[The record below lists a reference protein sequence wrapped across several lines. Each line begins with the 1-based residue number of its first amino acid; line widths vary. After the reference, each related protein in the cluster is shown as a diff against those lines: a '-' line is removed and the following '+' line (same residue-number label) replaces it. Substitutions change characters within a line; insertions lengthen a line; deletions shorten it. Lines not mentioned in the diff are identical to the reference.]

1 MTNGAERTRWKIRS
15 DRLVDETPQVRLSIA
30 SLELASGLTFE
41 QYVMRLPRCAMTV
54 VLDEPAERILLIW
67 RHRFIIDRW
76 MWELPGGYIDPG
88 EDGITAAAREV
99 EEETGYRPRSIEPI
113 LTFQPMTGS
122 ADSAHELYLARG
134 ADRVGAPLA
143 DEAEE
148 VRWIPLADLPGLIA
162 TGQILGAA
170 TIIGAQ
176 HALLAAEGASRTV
189 PSMAH
194 ESVTARDA
202 LGTTPGMRKGHSQ
215 TRERPLSR
223 WPDLSAVWPGWIGTR
238 RRRATHDD
246 IAGSVPP
253 GYGPDQPASYFRGVV
268 VLLTAGAQQRGS
280 KLGPAVADLVAVAGG
295 GDQARVAEREQV
307 ARDASRAEPSH
318 RGERGR
324 REGLVQGRQ
333 DNGAGAAKQ
342 PPECARRRGG
352 CLPKPGDAGGGVDD
366 RGQPRFLDDRRDVR
380 PQVGARH
387 EQQSALTDRDSA
399 AIAVG
404 QRQAPLRPADLRV
417 EVIQDAPQAVLGQ
430 QAGAFVDIAIEQG
443 ADAMPKR
450 RDQAGPG
457 LMEAG
462 CELVACA
469 FGVGEQRRDQAAIV
483 LVGYGFPAPGKLT

>member
-1 MTNGAERTRWKIRS
+1 M
-15 DRLVDETPQVRLSIA
+15 DETPQVRLSIA

-88 EDGITAAAREV
+88 EDGIAAAAREV

-202 LGTTPGMRKGHSQ
+202 LGTTPGMRKRHSQ

-223 WPDLSAVWPGWIGTR
+223 WPDLSAVCS
-238 RRRATHDD
+238 RAGSERGGAGRTHDD
-246 IAGSVPP
+246 IAGSV
-253 GYGPDQPASYFRGVV
+253 
-268 VLLTAGAQQRGS
+268 
-280 KLGPAVADLVAVAGG
+280 
-295 GDQARVAEREQV
+295 
-307 ARDASRAEPSH
+307 
-318 RGERGR
+318 
-324 REGLVQGRQ
+324 
-333 DNGAGAAKQ
+333 
-342 PPECARRRGG
+342 RRGTDQISQRVTSVAWS
-352 CLPKPGDAGGGVDD
+352 CYS
-366 RGQPRFLDDRRDVR
+366 RRAHSSADPSSVR
-380 PQVGARH
+380 R
-387 EQQSALTDRDSA
+387 
-399 AIAVG
+399 
-404 QRQAPLRPADLRV
+404 
-417 EVIQDAPQAVLGQ
+417 
-430 QAGAFVDIAIEQG
+430 
-443 ADAMPKR
+443 
-450 RDQAGPG
+450 
-457 LMEAG
+457 
-462 CELVACA
+462 
-469 FGVGEQRRDQAAIV
+469 
-483 LVGYGFPAPGKLT
+483 

>member
-99 EEETGYRPRSIEPI
+99 EEETGYRPRSVEPI

-223 WPDLSAVWPGWIGTR
+223 WPDLSPVCLG
-238 RRRATHDD
+238 
-246 IAGSVPP
+246 
-253 GYGPDQPASYFRGVV
+253 QPASYFRGVV

-280 KLGPAVADLVAVAGG
+280 KLGPAVADLMAVAGG

-324 REGLVQGRQ
+324 GERLVQGR
-333 DNGAGAAKQ
+333 
-342 PPECARRRGG
+342 
-352 CLPKPGDAGGGVDD
+352 
-366 RGQPRFLDDRRDVR
+366 
-380 PQVGARH
+380 
-387 EQQSALTDRDSA
+387 
-399 AIAVG
+399 
-404 QRQAPLRPADLRV
+404 
-417 EVIQDAPQAVLGQ
+417 
-430 QAGAFVDIAIEQG
+430 
-443 ADAMPKR
+443 
-450 RDQAGPG
+450 
-457 LMEAG
+457 
-462 CELVACA
+462 
-469 FGVGEQRRDQAAIV
+469 
-483 LVGYGFPAPGKLT
+483 